1 MTPLSSG
8 DSLGVAGASVPGPL
22 GFGVSGGGGADPDPL
37 GFGGASY
44 GVSDRSWVMFRSMEL
59 SSHSSSCC
67 CWLDVIWWLVPEPL
81 TVVKGLNP
89 LDPSVNQPRSVVAM
103 KEVPKA
109 TTCGG
114 DGDGSI
120 ERYDVITSVIVLK
133 QTYRGSNENSGEFIH
148 LTLSLCLCSLPF
160 RSLV

>member
-37 GFGGASY
+37 GFDGASY

-67 CWLDVIWWLVPEPL
+67 CWLDAIWWLVPEPL

-89 LDPSVNQPRSVVAM
+89 LDPSVNQPRSVVGMRRSRRQRLVVEMAM
-103 KEVPKA
+103 APSSGMMLLPLLSCSSRHIEVLMR
-109 TTCGG
+109 TRVSS
-114 DGDGSI
+114 SI
-120 ERYDVITSVIVLK
+120 
-133 QTYRGSNENSGEFIH
+133 
-148 LTLSLCLCSLPF
+148 LPF
-160 RSLV
+160 LYAFVLGLSAL